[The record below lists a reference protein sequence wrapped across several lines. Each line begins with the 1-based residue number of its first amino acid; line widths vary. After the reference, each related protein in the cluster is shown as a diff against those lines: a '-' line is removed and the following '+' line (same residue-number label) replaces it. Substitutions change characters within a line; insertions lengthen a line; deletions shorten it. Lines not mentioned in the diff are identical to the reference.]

1 MINPVTQTFMADRM
15 GARLRSH
22 RTDHTP
28 LITAPNAVLEVIAE
42 AYREV
47 SELPPTADGVPF
59 GTSGRR

>member
-1 MINPVTQTFMADRM
+1 MINAETQSFMADRM

-28 LITAPNAVLEVIAE
+28 SITAPEAVLEVIAE
-42 AYREV
+42 AYAEV
-47 SELPPTADGVPF
+47 SAEPPAIDGEPA